1 MTQSVLEMSK
11 LFYFAYGSNLHPLRL
26 TARVPSAQ
34 FIGLSMVPGYK
45 LCFHKRHQQDKSGK
59 CNMFLTNQDSDA
71 VIGAVYEMLVH
82 EKPLLDQCEGPGYRC
97 DSISVEMDGKEHGCF
112 VYIAEHSH
120 IDDELLPHCW
130 YKNIVLMGAE
140 FHRLPDYYLDTIHQ
154 VNAAKDPND
163 EEHEK
168 HYDLIDQMKIINLER

>member
-1 MTQSVLEMSK
+1 
-11 LFYFAYGSNLHPLRL
+11 
-26 TARVPSAQ
+26 
-34 FIGLSMVPGYK
+34 
-45 LCFHKRHQQDKSGK
+45 
-59 CNMFLTNQDSDA
+59 MFLTNQDSDA

-163 EEHEK
+163 EQHEK